1 MNYYK
6 ISKENWSC
14 TKEFATLEEAQAFAD
29 SLGEGYTAEY
39 LGPVVPLTTDERLS
53 MDISFCLEL
62 IQAFLLDN
70 RNAGVTVEQGE
81 ALMTKFVN
89 ILQFAQTG
97 AVGSVNDLLAAVPVD
112 DVFTQE
118 RKDKY
123 LLMISDYL
131 AQYQ

>member
-6 ISKENWSC
+6 ISKDNWSC

-29 SLGEGYTAEY
+29 SLGSGYTAEY
-39 LGPVVPLTTDERLS
+39 LGPVVPPTTDERLS
-53 MDISFCLEL
+53 MDIEFCLQL
-62 IQAFLLDN
+62 IQTFLLDN

-123 LLMISDYL
+123 LSMISNYL
-131 AQYQ
+131 SQYQ

>member
-6 ISKENWSC
+6 ISKDNWSC
-14 TKEFATLEEAQAFAD
+14 TKEFATLEEAQEFAA
-29 SLGEGYTAEY
+29 SLGKGYDVEY

-81 ALMTKFVN
+81 ALMTKFVS

-97 AVGSVNDLLAAVPVD
+97 AVGSVND
-112 DVFTQE
+112 
-118 RKDKY
+118 
-123 LLMISDYL
+123 
-131 AQYQ
+131 

>member
-6 ISKENWSC
+6 IYKDNWSC
-14 TKEFATLEEAQAFAD
+14 TKEFATEEDAQAFAD
-29 SLGEGYTAEY
+29 TLGEGYAVEY
-39 LGPVVPLTTDERLS
+39 IGPVQPISVDERLS
-53 MDISFCLEL
+53 MDIEFCLQL
-62 IQAFLLDN
+62 IQTFLLDN

-89 ILQFAQTG
+89 VLQFAQTG
-97 AVGSVNDLLAAVPVD
+97 AVGSVNDLLSSISVD

-123 LLMISDYL
+123 LQMITNYL
-131 AQYQ
+131 AQF